1 MTGRQAMAH
10 RSSYPETNRGNRLT
24 ADLNNGYDDFIDQR
38 IVRVNGREFANLQEM
53 IRLIEN
59 ASDAPFVVFEN
70 EKGSRISLER
80 NRVEAEQGEILRT
93 YDIASDRSE
102 DLRAAAVEVR
112 ETTDDLA
119 ELKSSAARP

>member
-1 MTGRQAMAH
+1 MTGRRAAAR
-10 RSSYPETNRGNRLT
+10 RSSYPETNRGNRWT
-24 ADLNNGYDDFIDQR
+24 DLNNGYDDFIDQR

-80 NRVEAEQGEILRT
+80 NRVEAEQGEILQT

-102 DLRAAAVEVR
+102 DLRTAAVEAP
-112 ETTDDLA
+112 ETADKRA
-119 ELKSSAARP
+119 ELKSPASRP

>member
-1 MTGRQAMAH
+1 MTGPRAMAH

-24 ADLNNGYDDFIDQR
+24 DLNNGYDDFIDQR
-38 IVRVNGREFANLQEM
+38 IVRVSGREFANLQEM

-59 ASDAPFVVFEN
+59 ASDASFVVFEN

-80 NRVEAEQGEILRT
+80 NRVEAEQVEILQT

-102 DLRAAAVEVR
+102 DLRAAAVKAP
-112 ETTDDLA
+112 ETADELA
-119 ELKSSAARP
+119 ELKSSAGRP